1 MRRWNPGLGSF
12 ILIGGVAAAAIGLY
26 LWSRKKAAAAPAP
39 AAPPSQT
46 PPAASPS
53 DLAPPADGGIIDVQ
67 GLGYF
72 STGRQRIRRVPNR
85 SN

>member
-12 ILIGGVAAAAIGLY
+12 IVLGGIAAAAIGLY
-26 LWSRKKAAAAPAP
+26 VWSRKKAVAAPAP
-39 AAPPSQT
+39 VAPGST

-85 SN
+85 FN